1 MMRKIFVI
9 TAALFFL
16 VGCGNQPEKTLPSV
30 LLTESQMVDVMTDVQ
45 IMESVISYKRSVN
58 GKTAYLKTR
67 GFDTI
72 FAHYGITDSI
82 FKENYDYY
90 IEDPLVMA
98 RIMDSVIQRL
108 GGMKEYSDTVVAD
121 TVVVADPVIVVDEN
135 AQTLSS
141 PSPDR

>member
-1 MMRKIFVI
+1 MMMRKILVI

-16 VGCGNQPEKTLPSV
+16 AGCGNRPEKALPSV
-30 LLTESQMVDVMTDVQ
+30 LLTESQMVDVMADVQ
-45 IMESVISYKRSVN
+45 IMESAISYKRSVN

-82 FKENYDYY
+82 FKENYVFYL
-90 IEDPLVMA
+90 EDPSVME

-108 GGMKEYSDTVVAD
+108 GGMKSYSDTVIADTIINKDTIAVAD
-121 TVVVADPVIVVDEN
+121 SVSKTD
-135 AQTLSS
+135 TLVF
-141 PSPDR
+141 R